1 MTHKIQANA
10 SGTRSI
16 EVSDQHLQTLRRYQ
30 LLDNLVGSDGI
41 IDETIVD
48 KLKLTVRSLLSGA
61 FGSDKD
67 LLDLCLDVIYN
78 KHMKAFLR
86 ICMTW
91 SKMQSCRIYLHQHSR
106 RDPESDCFGRIYNSF
121 SDLRSFRKKTDKI
134 LCSEVYLAVSVIFE
148 AVELR
153 IVPVA
158 PAKLHGHAAI

>member
-30 LLDNLVGSDGI
+30 LLDYLVGSDGI

-78 KHMKAFLR
+78 KHMKAIGL
-86 ICMTW
+86 THLLSLYDEW
-91 SKMQSCRIYLHQHSR
+91 
-106 RDPESDCFGRIYNSF
+106 NS
-121 SDLRSFRKKTDKI
+121 SI
-134 LCSEVYLAVSVIFE
+134 E
-148 AVELR
+148 AEEAR
-153 IVPVA
+153 EEEA
-158 PAKLHGHAAI
+158 

>member
-78 KHMKAFLR
+78 KHMKAIGLTHLLSLYDEWKSS
-86 ICMTW
+86 I
-91 SKMQSCRIYLHQHSR
+91 
-106 RDPESDCFGRIYNSF
+106 
-121 SDLRSFRKKTDKI
+121 
-134 LCSEVYLAVSVIFE
+134 E
-148 AVELR
+148 AEEAR
-153 IVPVA
+153 EEET
-158 PAKLHGHAAI
+158 